1 MFAISLTLVVLIST
15 AVLLYQYWSGTFAPA
30 EGEMPMAELRPEPRN
45 ERPAPARA
53 A

>member
-1 MFAISLTLVVLIST
+1 MFAISLTLVVIIS
-15 AVLLYQYWSGTFAPA
+15 AAILLYQYWSGTFAAA
-30 EGEMPMAELRPEPRN
+30 EGETPMTELRPEPRN